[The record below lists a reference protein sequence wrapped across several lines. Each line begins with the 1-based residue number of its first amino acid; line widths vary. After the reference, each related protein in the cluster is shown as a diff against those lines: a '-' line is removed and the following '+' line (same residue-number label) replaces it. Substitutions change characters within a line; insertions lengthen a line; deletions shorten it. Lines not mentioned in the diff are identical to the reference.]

1 MLGTLNNYGI
11 NRVIGFSSLRTED
24 QARVRQ
30 ALKTRRVDPVTGTQ
44 PSSSSQ
50 AISQPSQPAS
60 HPPMPTP
67 NEKKRKAET
76 ASDVLQTQ
84 NVPNVAA
91 PSPTQAAARRAITG
105 GAAWEEGTD
114 ADEVVEVQ
122 VDELLCTVSSKVVGV
137 QYYKGGFLSLRSN
150 LGLERWHD
158 RSC

>member
-44 PSSSSQ
+44 PPSSSR

-91 PSPTQAAARRAITG
+91 ISPTQAAARRAITG

-122 VDELLCTVSSKVVGV
+122 DDELFCTVSSKVVGV

>member
-50 AISQPSQPAS
+50 VISQPSQPAS

-91 PSPTQAAARRAITG
+91 ISPTQAAARRAITG

-122 VDELLCTVSSKVVGV
+122 DDELFCTVSSKVVGV

>member
-44 PSSSSQ
+44 PSSSSR

-91 PSPTQAAARRAITG
+91 ISPTQAAARRAITG

-122 VDELLCTVSSKVVGV
+122 DDELFCTVSSKVVGV

>member
-44 PSSSSQ
+44 PSSSSR

-67 NEKKRKAET
+67 NKKKRKAET

-122 VDELLCTVSSKVVGV
+122 DDELFCTVSSKVVGV